1 MKIALVPITR
11 DNWSEALALRVRP
24 DQLDFVADFQPIA
37 ALVLAKAYVR
47 VADRTWV
54 PYAIMAGGGD
64 AAGGA
69 HTRMVGLLAL
79 AYMPGSHDD
88 YWLFHFFIEQR
99 QQGRGYGTAA
109 VQAYIELIRREYPLC
124 RVLHLSVHP
133 ENVTAQ
139 RLYSAAGFA
148 PTGEVRW
155 GELVYRL
162 ELDAER

>member
-1 MKIALVPITR
+1 M
-11 DNWSEALALRVRP
+11 ALRVRP
-24 DQLDFVADFQPIA
+24 DQLEFVADFQPIA

-54 PYAIMAGGGD
+54 PYAILASGD
-64 AAGGA
+64 DVGA
-69 HTRMVGLLAL
+69 NARMVGLLAL
-79 AYMPGSHDD
+79 AYAPGSYDD
-88 YWLFHFFIEQR
+88 YWLFHFFIDRR

-109 VQAYIELIRREYPLC
+109 VRAYLALIRREYPQC

-155 GELVYRL
+155 GEL
-162 ELDAER
+162 